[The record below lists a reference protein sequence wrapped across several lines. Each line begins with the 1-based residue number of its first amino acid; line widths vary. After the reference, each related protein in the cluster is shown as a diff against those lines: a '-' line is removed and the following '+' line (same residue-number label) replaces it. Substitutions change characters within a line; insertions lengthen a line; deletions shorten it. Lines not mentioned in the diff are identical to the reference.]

1 MLNLTR
7 RSLLLGL
14 GGAAA
19 LAITPSIANSAGFK
33 VRSAVFEIRPPK
45 RHLKHYFAFDTGIY
59 HGLKMH
65 NMNRWK
71 RGLSLLLH
79 LVCCGSLFTFYT
91 SRKASFCSI

>member
-33 VRSAVFEIRPPK
+33 VRSAQYSTKDRQVGLAYARSN
-45 RHLKHYFAFDTGIY
+45 DGI
-59 HGLKMH
+59 LWEK
-65 NMNRWK
+65 
-71 RGLSLLLH
+71 
-79 LVCCGSLFTFYT
+79 T
-91 SRKASFCSI
+91 

>member
-33 VRSAVFEIRPPK
+33 VRSAVFEIRPP
-45 RHLKHYFAFDTGIY
+45 
-59 HGLKMH
+59 
-65 NMNRWK
+65 
-71 RGLSLLLH
+71 
-79 LVCCGSLFTFYT
+79 
-91 SRKASFCSI
+91 